1 MNEFTIIFF
10 FFFEKIGKKK
20 NAQKISFLVST
31 SFFSSF
37 LLFWLAPPSSFL
49 LFQFFSSFLL
59 FWSAPPSFLLSSRF
73 FFFWFCF
80 QHLPLFFLF
89 FPPFFFPFSHY
100 VLPFF
105 SPRVEPKTCCP
116 SSAQHVLILKPKS
129 LSLFVRAFPFQ
140 FRPLSTPKGTCFSCQ
155 LPRPKIFS
163 LDASHFFYFI
173 FFLFQDKQSSKF
185 GGV

>member
-1 MNEFTIIFF
+1 MLKRSLFWS
-10 FFFEKIGKKK
+10 
-20 NAQKISFLVST
+20 AHP
-31 SFFSSF
+31 SF
-37 LLFWLAPPSSFL
+37 LLFFFSGQRLLL
-49 LFQFFSSFLL
+49 LFFFSSSFRLFFFSSQHLLLFLL
-59 FWSAPPSFLLSSRF
+59 VHVFF
-73 FFFWFCF
+73 FFFWFYF

-140 FRPLSTPKGTCFSCQ
+140 FRPLSKPKGTCFSCQ

-163 LDASHFFYFI
+163 LDASHFFYLNKS
-173 FFLFQDKQSSKF
+173 LFSSNLE
-185 GGV
+185 

>member
-1 MNEFTIIFF
+1 MLKRSLFWS
-10 FFFEKIGKKK
+10 
-20 NAQKISFLVST
+20 AHP
-31 SFFSSF
+31 SF
-37 LLFWLAPPSSFL
+37 LLFFFSGQRLLL
-49 LFQFFSSFLL
+49 LFFFSSSFRLFFFSGQHLLL
-59 FWSAPPSFLLSSRF
+59 FFLVHVF

-129 LSLFVRAFPFQ
+129 LSLFVHAFPFQ
-140 FRPLSTPKGTCFSCQ
+140 FRPLSKPKGTHFSCQ
-155 LPRPKIFS
+155 LLRSKRNFPLVPFIQ
-163 LDASHFFYFI
+163 DPI
-173 FFLFQDKQSSKF
+173 FFLAASRLFYLNKSSF
-185 GGV
+185 SSNLQ